1 MATGTDVAIETAGI
15 ALMRGDPLLAP
26 AAIDLA
32 RATKRKIVQNLV
44 WAFLFNVLGIPLA
57 AMGGLTPIVAGAAMA
72 LSSVTVV
79 TNALSLNRW
88 RFRFRRGAMTQDMTI
103 GQAAKSSAVSAK
115 MIRHYESIGLLP
127 KAQRTEAGYRLYDE
141 TDVHTLR
148 FIQRAR
154 SLGFPL
160 ETIRTLLA
168 LWRNRRRSSAQVK
181 ELSLRHVAD
190 LERKIAEMQAMVR
203 TLKHLAHNCHGDE
216 RPDCPILDDLAG

>member
-1 MATGTDVAIETAGI
+1 MMSRTPTLQLADALRAGLRNI
-15 ALMRGDPLLAP
+15 GDAS
-26 AAIDLA
+26 
-32 RATKRKIVQNLV
+32 RAS
-44 WAFLFNVLGIPLA
+44 G
-57 AMGGLTPIVAGAAMA
+57 
-72 LSSVTVV
+72 
-79 TNALSLNRW
+79 
-88 RFRFRRGAMTQDMTI
+88 
-103 GQAAKSSAVSAK
+103 VSAK

-181 ELSLRHVAD
+181 DLAERHVAD
-190 LERKIAEMQAMVR
+190 LERKISEMQAMVR
-203 TLKHLAHNCHGDE
+203 TLKHLAYSCHGDD

>member
-1 MATGTDVAIETAGI
+1 M
-15 ALMRGDPLLAP
+15 
-26 AAIDLA
+26 
-32 RATKRKIVQNLV
+32 N
-44 WAFLFNVLGIPLA
+44 
-57 AMGGLTPIVAGAAMA
+57 
-72 LSSVTVV
+72 
-79 TNALSLNRW
+79 
-88 RFRFRRGAMTQDMTI
+88 QDMTI

-141 TDVHTLR
+141 NDVHTLR

-168 LWRNRRRSSAQVK
+168 LWRNRRRSSGQVK
-181 ELSLRHVAD
+181 DLALKHVAD

-216 RPDCPILDDLAG
+216 RPDCPILDDLAFSRQRSEIRGQN

>member
-1 MATGTDVAIETAGI
+1 MMQE
-15 ALMRGDPLLAP
+15 
-26 AAIDLA
+26 
-32 RATKRKIVQNLV
+32 
-44 WAFLFNVLGIPLA
+44 
-57 AMGGLTPIVAGAAMA
+57 
-72 LSSVTVV
+72 
-79 TNALSLNRW
+79 
-88 RFRFRRGAMTQDMTI
+88 MTIGRDMTI

-141 TDVHTLR
+141 SDVHTLR

-181 ELSLRHVAD
+181 ELAQRHVAD
-190 LERKIAEMQAMVR
+190 LERKIAEMQAMAR

>member
-1 MATGTDVAIETAGI
+1 
-15 ALMRGDPLLAP
+15 
-26 AAIDLA
+26 
-32 RATKRKIVQNLV
+32 
-44 WAFLFNVLGIPLA
+44 
-57 AMGGLTPIVAGAAMA
+57 
-72 LSSVTVV
+72 
-79 TNALSLNRW
+79 
-88 RFRFRRGAMTQDMTI
+88 MTQDMTI

-115 MIRHYESIGLLP
+115 MIRHYEAIGLLP
-127 KAQRTEAGYRLYDE
+127 KAQRTEAGYRLYNE

-168 LWRNRRRSSAQVK
+168 LWRNRRRSSGQVK
-181 ELSLRHVAD
+181 DLSLRHVAE

-216 RPDCPILDDLAG
+216 RPDCPILDDLAS

>member
-1 MATGTDVAIETAGI
+1 
-15 ALMRGDPLLAP
+15 
-26 AAIDLA
+26 
-32 RATKRKIVQNLV
+32 
-44 WAFLFNVLGIPLA
+44 
-57 AMGGLTPIVAGAAMA
+57 
-72 LSSVTVV
+72 
-79 TNALSLNRW
+79 
-88 RFRFRRGAMTQDMTI
+88 MTQEMTI

-127 KAQRTEAGYRLYDE
+127 KAQRTQSGYRLYDE
-141 TDVHTLR
+141 SDVHTLR

-181 ELSLRHVAD
+181 ELSMRHVED
-190 LERKIAEMQAMVR
+190 LERKITEMQAMVR
-203 TLKHLAHNCHGDE
+203 SLKHLAHNCHGDD

>member
-1 MATGTDVAIETAGI
+1 M
-15 ALMRGDPLLAP
+15 M
-26 AAIDLA
+26 
-32 RATKRKIVQNLV
+32 
-44 WAFLFNVLGIPLA
+44 
-57 AMGGLTPIVAGAAMA
+57 
-72 LSSVTVV
+72 S
-79 TNALSLNRW
+79 
-88 RFRFRRGAMTQDMTI
+88 MTREMTI

-141 TDVHTLR
+141 NDVHTLR

-190 LERKIAEMQAMVR
+190 LERKIAEMQGMVR
-203 TLKHLAHNCHGDE
+203 TLRHLAHNCHGDE
-216 RPDCPILDDLAG
+216 RPECPILDDLAG

>member
-1 MATGTDVAIETAGI
+1 MMQD
-15 ALMRGDPLLAP
+15 
-26 AAIDLA
+26 
-32 RATKRKIVQNLV
+32 
-44 WAFLFNVLGIPLA
+44 
-57 AMGGLTPIVAGAAMA
+57 
-72 LSSVTVV
+72 
-79 TNALSLNRW
+79 
-88 RFRFRRGAMTQDMTI
+88 MTIGREMTI

-127 KAQRTEAGYRLYDE
+127 KAHRTQSGYRLYDE

-181 ELSLRHVAD
+181 ELAERHVAD
-190 LERKIAEMQAMVR
+190 LERKISEMQSMVR

-216 RPDCPILDDLAG
+216 RPECPILDDLAG

>member
-1 MATGTDVAIETAGI
+1 MMQD
-15 ALMRGDPLLAP
+15 
-26 AAIDLA
+26 
-32 RATKRKIVQNLV
+32 
-44 WAFLFNVLGIPLA
+44 
-57 AMGGLTPIVAGAAMA
+57 
-72 LSSVTVV
+72 
-79 TNALSLNRW
+79 
-88 RFRFRRGAMTQDMTI
+88 MTIGREMTI

-127 KAQRTEAGYRLYDE
+127 KAHRTQSGYRVYDE
-141 TDVHTLR
+141 NDVHTLR

-181 ELSLRHVAD
+181 DLAERHVAD
-190 LERKIAEMQAMVR
+190 LERKISEMQSMVR

-216 RPDCPILDDLAG
+216 RPECPILDDLAG

>member
-1 MATGTDVAIETAGI
+1 MMQE
-15 ALMRGDPLLAP
+15 
-26 AAIDLA
+26 
-32 RATKRKIVQNLV
+32 
-44 WAFLFNVLGIPLA
+44 
-57 AMGGLTPIVAGAAMA
+57 
-72 LSSVTVV
+72 
-79 TNALSLNRW
+79 
-88 RFRFRRGAMTQDMTI
+88 MTIGRDMTI

-127 KAQRTEAGYRLYDE
+127 KAQRTQSGYRLYDE

-168 LWRNRRRSSAQVK
+168 LWRNRRRSSGQVK

-190 LERKIAEMQAMVR
+190 LERKISEMQAMVR

>member
-1 MATGTDVAIETAGI
+1 MI
-15 ALMRGDPLLAP
+15 MS
-26 AAIDLA
+26 
-32 RATKRKIVQNLV
+32 
-44 WAFLFNVLGIPLA
+44 
-57 AMGGLTPIVAGAAMA
+57 M
-72 LSSVTVV
+72 
-79 TNALSLNRW
+79 NRE
-88 RFRFRRGAMTQDMTI
+88 MTI

-127 KAQRTEAGYRLYDE
+127 KAHRTESGYRLYDE
-141 TDVHTLR
+141 ADVHTLR

-181 ELSLRHVAD
+181 DLAQRHTAE

-203 TLKHLAHNCHGDE
+203 TLKHLAQHCHGDE

>member
-1 MATGTDVAIETAGI
+1 M
-15 ALMRGDPLLAP
+15 
-26 AAIDLA
+26 
-32 RATKRKIVQNLV
+32 
-44 WAFLFNVLGIPLA
+44 NVLMQA
-57 AMGGLTPIVAGAAMA
+57 
-72 LSSVTVV
+72 
-79 TNALSLNRW
+79 
-88 RFRFRRGAMTQDMTI
+88 MTI

-127 KAQRTEAGYRLYDE
+127 KAHRTDAGYRLYDE

-181 ELSLRHVAD
+181 DLAQRHVAE

>member
-1 MATGTDVAIETAGI
+1 
-15 ALMRGDPLLAP
+15 
-26 AAIDLA
+26 
-32 RATKRKIVQNLV
+32 
-44 WAFLFNVLGIPLA
+44 
-57 AMGGLTPIVAGAAMA
+57 
-72 LSSVTVV
+72 
-79 TNALSLNRW
+79 
-88 RFRFRRGAMTQDMTI
+88 MTQDMTI

-127 KAQRTEAGYRLYDE
+127 KAQRTQSGYRLYDE

-148 FIQRAR
+148 FIQRGR

-181 ELSLRHVAD
+181 ELSLRHVED

-203 TLKHLAHNCHGDE
+203 TLRHLAHNCHGDD

>member
-1 MATGTDVAIETAGI
+1 
-15 ALMRGDPLLAP
+15 
-26 AAIDLA
+26 
-32 RATKRKIVQNLV
+32 
-44 WAFLFNVLGIPLA
+44 
-57 AMGGLTPIVAGAAMA
+57 
-72 LSSVTVV
+72 
-79 TNALSLNRW
+79 
-88 RFRFRRGAMTQDMTI
+88 MTQEMTIGRDMTI

-127 KAQRTEAGYRLYDE
+127 KAQRTQSGYRLYDE

-181 ELSLRHVAD
+181 ELSLRHVEE
-190 LERKIAEMQAMVR
+190 LERKITEMQAMVR
-203 TLKHLAHNCHGDE
+203 TLRHLAHNCHGDE

>member
-1 MATGTDVAIETAGI
+1 
-15 ALMRGDPLLAP
+15 
-26 AAIDLA
+26 
-32 RATKRKIVQNLV
+32 
-44 WAFLFNVLGIPLA
+44 
-57 AMGGLTPIVAGAAMA
+57 
-72 LSSVTVV
+72 
-79 TNALSLNRW
+79 
-88 RFRFRRGAMTQDMTI
+88 MTQGMTI

-127 KAQRTEAGYRLYDE
+127 KAQRTQSGYRLYDE
-141 TDVHTLR
+141 SDVHTLR

-181 ELSLRHVAD
+181 DLAERHVAD
-190 LERKIAEMQAMVR
+190 LERKITEMQAMVR
-203 TLKHLAHNCHGDE
+203 SLKHLAHNCHGDE

>member
-1 MATGTDVAIETAGI
+1 M
-15 ALMRGDPLLAP
+15 L
-26 AAIDLA
+26 
-32 RATKRKIVQNLV
+32 
-44 WAFLFNVLGIPLA
+44 
-57 AMGGLTPIVAGAAMA
+57 
-72 LSSVTVV
+72 
-79 TNALSLNRW
+79 
-88 RFRFRRGAMTQDMTI
+88 DMTI
-103 GQAAKSSAVSAK
+103 GRAAKFSAVSAK

-141 TDVHTLR
+141 SDVHTLR

-168 LWRNRRRSSAQVK
+168 LWRNRRRSSGQVK
-181 ELSLRHVAD
+181 DLAQRHVAD

>member
-1 MATGTDVAIETAGI
+1 M
-15 ALMRGDPLLAP
+15 M
-26 AAIDLA
+26 
-32 RATKRKIVQNLV
+32 
-44 WAFLFNVLGIPLA
+44 
-57 AMGGLTPIVAGAAMA
+57 
-72 LSSVTVV
+72 
-79 TNALSLNRW
+79 
-88 RFRFRRGAMTQDMTI
+88 QDMTI
-103 GQAAKSSAVSAK
+103 GREMTIGLAAKSSAVSAK

-190 LERKIAEMQAMVR
+190 LERKIAEMQAMAR

>member
-1 MATGTDVAIETAGI
+1 
-15 ALMRGDPLLAP
+15 
-26 AAIDLA
+26 
-32 RATKRKIVQNLV
+32 
-44 WAFLFNVLGIPLA
+44 
-57 AMGGLTPIVAGAAMA
+57 
-72 LSSVTVV
+72 
-79 TNALSLNRW
+79 
-88 RFRFRRGAMTQDMTI
+88 MTQDMTI

-127 KAQRTEAGYRLYDE
+127 KAQRTQSGYRLYDE
-141 TDVHTLR
+141 SDVHTLR

-181 ELSLRHVAD
+181 DLAERHVAD
-190 LERKIAEMQAMVR
+190 LERKITEMQAMAR

>member
-1 MATGTDVAIETAGI
+1 
-15 ALMRGDPLLAP
+15 
-26 AAIDLA
+26 
-32 RATKRKIVQNLV
+32 
-44 WAFLFNVLGIPLA
+44 
-57 AMGGLTPIVAGAAMA
+57 
-72 LSSVTVV
+72 
-79 TNALSLNRW
+79 
-88 RFRFRRGAMTQDMTI
+88 MTQDMTIGREMTI

-115 MIRHYESIGLLP
+115 MIRHYELIGLLP

-148 FIQRAR
+148 FIQRSR

-181 ELSLRHVAD
+181 DLAERHVAD
-190 LERKIAEMQAMVR
+190 LERKITEMQAMVR

>member
-1 MATGTDVAIETAGI
+1 MIQE
-15 ALMRGDPLLAP
+15 
-26 AAIDLA
+26 
-32 RATKRKIVQNLV
+32 
-44 WAFLFNVLGIPLA
+44 
-57 AMGGLTPIVAGAAMA
+57 
-72 LSSVTVV
+72 
-79 TNALSLNRW
+79 
-88 RFRFRRGAMTQDMTI
+88 MTI

-115 MIRHYESIGLLP
+115 MIRHYESIGLLS
-127 KAQRTEAGYRLYDE
+127 KAQRTQSGYRLYDKS
-141 TDVHTLR
+141 DVHTLR

-181 ELSLRHVAD
+181 ELSMRHVDD
-190 LERKIAEMQAMVR
+190 LERKIVEMQAMVR

>member
-1 MATGTDVAIETAGI
+1 M
-15 ALMRGDPLLAP
+15 
-26 AAIDLA
+26 
-32 RATKRKIVQNLV
+32 N
-44 WAFLFNVLGIPLA
+44 
-57 AMGGLTPIVAGAAMA
+57 
-72 LSSVTVV
+72 
-79 TNALSLNRW
+79 
-88 RFRFRRGAMTQDMTI
+88 QDMTI

-127 KAQRTEAGYRLYDE
+127 KAQRTKAGYRLYDE
-141 TDVHTLR
+141 NDVHTLR

-181 ELSLRHVAD
+181 DLALKHVAD
-190 LERKIAEMQAMVR
+190 LDRKIAEMQAMVR

-216 RPDCPILDDLAG
+216 RPDCPILDDLAFSSQRSEIRGQN